1 MKKTNIIFTILIIS
15 FISPFTAVRSQDPP
29 EDFLTDVSISTTQ
42 LHEWMP
48 SITYNPIDNEFLLL
62 WHTTGVREPGGAN
75 MYSLHGQ
82 RISPDGELVGESF
95 MPLPTIDTGRRI
107 LPRAAHNIFTNQYMV
122 VFCME
127 QPITGW
133 DPFITIIDSTGTIL
147 SGPVCLS
154 AQPTN
159 ANHAFIVFN
168 PARRQYLIAYND
180 SRNGKQDV
188 FGVIVDENGAV
199 VKEDFPICT
208 APGEQQNPF
217 VCYNTTNDTYLM
229 NWEDF
234 RNVATWTEPGD
245 MYGALLDGEGNII
258 KADIPIID
266 DHGEDDAGGQWLN
279 NIAYNPDRKEFL
291 VSWMDTRPSLNSGVG
306 IVGRFFKS
314 DGSPA
319 GPDFTLVDTIGS
331 QYWHQSLYIPE
342 KQRYV
347 VVWQDTRNDAPD
359 ATPLNTKNTDIY
371 ARWFNAKGE
380 PVDTEITLCTEQ
392 LNQQYAIVAYCPLMD
407 RLLFAW
413 RDELKE
419 EVPGGGGSG
428 HVAESG
434 GNIMGKIIGA
444 QSFLTCRI
452 VEKGTGI
459 AVNDARVLVIGP
471 SLPTIKDT
479 NIGGWFNIANG
490 RQRKGTYFIFTY
502 KSGYEIE
509 IQSIVYNGEPL
520 HAAIELTKR

>member
-1 MKKTNIIFTILIIS
+1 MLLCIVILPAGTSIIYAGS
-15 FISPFTAVRSQDPP
+15 MG
-29 EDFLTDVSISTTQ
+29 DFATDVEISATA

-48 SITYNPIDNEFLLL
+48 SVTYNPIDSEFLLL

-75 MYSLHGQ
+75 MYSLHGE
-82 RISPDGELVGESF
+82 RISPDGELVGEAF

-122 VFCME
+122 VFCMQ
-127 QPITGW
+127 QPDTGW
-133 DPFITIIDSTGTIL
+133 DPFITIIDSTGAIL
-147 SGPVCLS
+147 SGPFCLS

-168 PARRQYLIAYND
+168 TAKRQYLIAYND

-188 FGVIVDENGAV
+188 FGVIVDENGTV

-208 APGEQQNPF
+208 AQGEQQNPF
-217 VCYNTTNDTYLM
+217 ICYNPTNDTYLM

-258 KADIPIID
+258 KADIPIVD
-266 DHGEDDAGGQWLN
+266 DHGENDAGGQWLN
-279 NIAYNPDRKEFL
+279 SIAYNPDRKEFL
-291 VSWMDTRPSLNSGVG
+291 VSWMDTRPSLNSSVG
-306 IVGRFFKS
+306 IVGRFFKP
-314 DGSPA
+314 DGSPV
-319 GPDFTLVDTIGS
+319 GPDFTLVDTVGS

-342 KQRYV
+342 KKRYV

-371 ARWFNAKGE
+371 ARSFNSKGE
-380 PVDTEITLCTEQ
+380 PVDTEIPLITEPR
-392 LNQQYAIVAYCPLMD
+392 NQQYAVVAYCPLMD

-413 RDELKE
+413 RDELE
-419 EVPGGGGSG
+419 EEIPGGGGSG
-428 HVAESG
+428 HVTESG

-444 QSFLTCRI
+444 QAFLTCRI
-452 VEKGTGI
+452 LEKGTGI
-459 AVNDARVLVIGP
+459 PVDDVKVLITGP
-471 SLPTIKDT
+471 SLPKIRNT
-479 NIGGWFNIANG
+479 NIGGWFNIAKGN
-490 RQRKGTYFIFTY
+490 QRKGTYSIFAY
-502 KSGYEIE
+502 KAGYRIG
-509 IQSIVYNGEPL
+509 IQSVVYTGEPL
-520 HAAIELTKR
+520 HSIVELTKR